1 MAHIFLADLPD
12 SEWTWWKMWWFWY
25 FEDHM
30 WEEDSDDE
38 FIVSLE
44 AALDKHDNE
53 SSEDDL

>member
-38 FIVSLE
+38 FSVSDME
-44 AALDKHDNE
+44 VD
-53 SSEDDL
+53 SEDL